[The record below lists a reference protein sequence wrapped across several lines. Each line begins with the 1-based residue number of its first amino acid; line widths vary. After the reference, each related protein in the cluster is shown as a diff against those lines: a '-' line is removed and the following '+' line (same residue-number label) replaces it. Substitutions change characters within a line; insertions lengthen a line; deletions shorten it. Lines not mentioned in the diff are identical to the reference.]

1 MDDNATPHEISI
13 QPPTEAVGLDSAA
26 ADDAAL
32 RQREADYEKFVWD
45 NLPRNFAANFMHGML
60 GMTGFR
66 MVLNTPT
73 FIPVYL
79 HVLAAGV
86 MGMAPAPLRMLVNPD
101 FIVGL
106 GLSLQQVGQV
116 VSPIVGATHI
126 EHRKK
131 VLPASILMGTLM
143 RVQLL
148 GMAVCGWF
156 LSGAPLL
163 LAMLVFLTLFGLFSG
178 AQRVAFQLLLAK
190 VIPISKRG
198 QLQGWRNLTGSLLAA
213 LLSWV
218 AGTYLLG
225 AHPLAPGAKVFG
237 VQLFH
242 NGYSTTF
249 FLAFILTS
257 AGLSVLQILLREPE
271 PAKVRDKMKVSD
283 RLKHLPELLRSDR
296 GFMFFMVAQ
305 ICAMASR
312 IAAPFY
318 ILFASRTVA
327 LTGEN
332 IGLLTVAMTLGD
344 ALSNLLW
351 GYLGDK
357 SGFRST
363 FVIAL
368 LLWISSTI
376 LLMVTHN
383 PAVVF
388 VAFFGLGAGQS
399 GYQMS
404 SQTMVL
410 EFGLREDMAMR
421 LAFSGTA
428 EGLMLTLG
436 PLMGGV
442 IAALAGYPSLF
453 ILSIVLEAVALV
465 VLLTLVEEPRRR
477 KVLV

>member
-1 MDDNATPHEISI
+1 LDDDATPHDASI
-13 QPPTEAVGLDSAA
+13 AIPADPVALDGAA
-26 ADDAAL
+26 AEDEAL
-32 RQREADYEKFVWD
+32 RLREAAYEKFVWD

-79 HVLAAGV
+79 HLLAAGV
-86 MGMAPAPLRMLVNPD
+86 MGMAPPPLRMLVNPD

-163 LAMLVFLTLFGLFSG
+163 AAMLVFLTLFGVFSG

-218 AGTYLLG
+218 AGRYLLG
-225 AHPLAPGAKVFG
+225 AHPLSLGAKVFG
-237 VQLFH
+237 IQLFH

-249 FLAFILTS
+249 MFAFILTS
-257 AGLSVLQILLREPE
+257 AGLSVLQLLLREPE
-271 PAKVRDKMKVSD
+271 PAKLRAKMKVSD
-283 RLKHLPELLRSDR
+283 RLRHLPELLRTDR
-296 GFMFFMVAQ
+296 GFMFFMIAQ
-305 ICAMASR
+305 ILAMASR

-344 ALSNLLW
+344 ALSNMLW
-351 GYLGDK
+351 GYLGDR

-368 LLWISSTI
+368 LLWIGSTV
-376 LLMVTHN
+376 LLMATHS
-383 PAVVF
+383 PAAVF

-399 GYQMS
+399 GYMMS

-436 PLMGGV
+436 PLLGGV
-442 IAALAGYPSLF
+442 IAALAGYPTLF
-453 ILSIVLEAVALV
+453 VLSIVLEAVALA
-465 VLLTLVEEPRRR
+465 VLLFLVEEPRRR
-477 KVLV
+477 NLLV

>member
-1 MDDNATPHEISI
+1 MRTDLDEAATLIDPL
-13 QPPTEAVGLDSAA
+13 PLDPAA
-26 ADDAAL
+26 AEDAAL
-32 RQREADYEKFVWD
+32 REREAAYEKFVWD

-79 HVLAAGV
+79 HVLAGSFT
-86 MGMAPAPLRMLVNPD
+86 GLLPAPFRMFVSPD

-163 LAMLVFLTLFGLFSG
+163 VAMLIFLTLFGLFSG

-198 QLQGWRNLTGSLLAA
+198 QLQGWRNVTGSLLAA

-218 AGTYLLG
+218 AGRYLLG
-225 AHPLAPGAKVFG
+225 AHPLSPGARIFG
-237 VQLFH
+237 IQLFH

-249 FLAFILTS
+249 LLAFILTS

-271 PAKVRDKMKVSD
+271 QPRLRPQMRVSD
-283 RLKHLPELLRSDR
+283 RLRHLPALLRGDR
-296 GFMFFMVAQ
+296 GFMFFMIAQ

-318 ILFASRTVA
+318 ILFASRTIA

-344 ALSNLLW
+344 AL
-351 GYLGDK
+351 
-357 SGFRST
+357 
-363 FVIAL
+363 
-368 LLWISSTI
+368 
-376 LLMVTHN
+376 
-383 PAVVF
+383 
-388 VAFFGLGAGQS
+388 
-399 GYQMS
+399 
-404 SQTMVL
+404 
-410 EFGLREDMAMR
+410 
-421 LAFSGTA
+421 
-428 EGLMLTLG
+428 
-436 PLMGGV
+436 
-442 IAALAGYPSLF
+442 
-453 ILSIVLEAVALV
+453 
-465 VLLTLVEEPRRR
+465 
-477 KVLV
+477 